1 MQIPSRKTD
10 IDICLVKYAHGLA
23 SIGENLLS
31 SESFDRDGH
40 EEALRTSGSCRF
52 ESEDFD
58 RLRLD
63 ILTLICDVA
72 CKFHSVR
79 KNVIH
84 PPGTSQ
90 CSDRLCHSCSDTDSD
105 NISVSSTST
114 SLSHDSD
121 STFHVTFEDDEI
133 DTSDD
138 MYNHQPCDDDDDDD
152 PHKTKPHPQQDS
164 SSDGFVD
171 ADDVTDDEDE
181 SSVEEMYSDFNEDE
195 RSNYDPHASE
205 GDDYEADNLI
215 CPGDVIEYCTI
226 NDLESVR
233 RSSVHTIVDN
243 KTNSFITLTS
253 GHILRPK
260 EHSVRKI
267 KMYCSSSS
275 ILIPNPLSKWHSL
288 DKCILQAGTIHT
300 LNENNNGS
308 GEIDDWERRQSQTRD
323 DRRRQNRQR

>member
-1 MQIPSRKTD
+1 MHMAWHP
-10 IDICLVKYAHGLA
+10 LVK
-23 SIGENLLS
+23 NLLS
-31 SESFDRDGH
+31 SESFNRDGH
-40 EEALRTSGSCRF
+40 EETLQTSGSCRF

-90 CSDRLCHSCSDTDSD
+90 RSDRLHHSGVDADDD
-105 NISVSSTST
+105 NVSLSSTST
-114 SLSHDSD
+114 SMSHDSD

-152 PHKTKPHPQQDS
+152 PNKTKPHPQQDS
-164 SSDGFVD
+164 TSDGFVD
-171 ADDVTDDEDE
+171 ADDVTDDKDE
-181 SSVEEMYSDFNEDE
+181 SSVEEMYSDFNQDG

-233 RSSVHTIVDN
+233 RSSVDTIVD
-243 KTNSFITLTS
+243 KKPNSFVTLKS
-253 GHILRPK
+253 GYTLYPK
-260 EHSVRKI
+260 EHSVFKI
-267 KMYCSSSS
+267 KMWCSFTHMF
-275 ILIPNPLSKWHSL
+275 IQNPLSMWHRLEVFTSR
-288 DKCILQAGTIHT
+288 ISSHP
-300 LNENNNGS
+300 
-308 GEIDDWERRQSQTRD
+308 
-323 DRRRQNRQR
+323 

>member
-10 IDICLVKYAHGLA
+10 IDICLVKYAHGVA
-23 SIGENLLS
+23 YIGGDLLS
-31 SESFDRDGH
+31 LESFDRDGH
-40 EEALRTSGSCRF
+40 EEALRASGSCRF
-52 ESEDFD
+52 ESEDLD

-79 KNVIH
+79 KNIDR
-84 PPGTSQ
+84 PQETSQ
-90 CSDRLCHSCSDTDSD
+90 CSDRLCHSGSDTDSD
-105 NISVSSTST
+105 NVSVSSTST
-114 SLSHDSD
+114 SLSRDSD

-138 MYNHQPCDDDDDDD
+138 MYTNQPCDNDDDDG
-152 PHKTKPHPQQDS
+152 PHSTQHHPQQGS
-164 SSDGFVD
+164 SSDSFVD
-171 ADDVTDDEDE
+171 ADSVTDNEDDC
-181 SSVEEMYSDFNEDE
+181 SVEEMYSDFNKDE
-195 RSNYDPHASE
+195 CSTSNQALSE

-215 CPGDVIEYCTI
+215 CPGDVIEYCII
-226 NDLESVR
+226 NDSESVR

-267 KMYCSSSS
+267 KMYCSSSET
-275 ILIPNPLSKWHSL
+275 LIPNPLSEWHSL
-288 DKCILQAGTIHT
+288 EKCILQEGTVHN
-300 LNENNNGS
+300 LNANNNGS
-308 GEIDDWERRQSQTRD
+308 GELDDWERRQSQTRD